1 MAIQRK
7 VARDPFAFSLHGLSA
22 MASFTAP
29 VIVAD
34 DRLKQPPQ
42 HTPHPRPEPHGD
54 WQPVEQ
60 PGC

>member
-7 VARDPFAFSLHGLSA
+7 VTRDPFAFSLRGLSA
-22 MASFTAP
+22 MASFTPP

-34 DRLKQPPQ
+34 DRHHEPPQ
-42 HTPHPRPEPHGD
+42 RADRAHPGARGD
-54 WQPVEQ
+54 WRPAEQ

>member
-1 MAIQRK
+1 MAQHRNAK
-7 VARDPFAFSLHGLSA
+7 RDPFAFSLRGHA
-22 MASFTAP
+22 VMASVMAP

-42 HTPHPRPEPHGD
+42 RPAAPRPEPHAD
-54 WQPVEQ
+54 WQPLEQ